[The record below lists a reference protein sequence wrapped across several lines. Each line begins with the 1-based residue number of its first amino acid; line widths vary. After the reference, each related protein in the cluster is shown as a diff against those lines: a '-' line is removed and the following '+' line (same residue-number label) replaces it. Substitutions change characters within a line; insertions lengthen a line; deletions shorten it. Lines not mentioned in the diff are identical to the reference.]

1 MTIFSIYIIT
11 YIMLDLFKLNYLKKS
26 EKKKIKSQEKYNKHH
41 PSAIREWNNSIYVYN
56 KNAIHLIPHV
66 TVLAIKLI
74 KSYFNLYSYKLE
86 REIRTSRLL
95 LRLRRL
101 SSHKI
106 YVSNGEFKHT
116 NNKIIITLFLFNRQ
130 KFNFEKK
137 LIKSLFKSWFNQD
150 LLVKKWDV
158 IFKRRQL
165 IEYKASQSLDKLN
178 RKKYVLINTLQSQAK
193 NKEILSYK
201 NLSKYLSKFHK
212 QLLKKSLDK
221 YFLYRCNQQLININE
236 YKFNYNYLQFLKK
249 YLERIYNK
257 NIEFNLVNLRRF
269 FLNSD
274 ILSESIILKIRKNRR
289 KILKFLN
296 SLKRKV
302 KIHNKRNLYYEPVT
316 IKLNNSFNY
325 KSLEK
330 LVIKDIKYR
339 HVTGFRL
346 ETGGRLT
353 RRYTASRS
361 ISKLRYKGNLLNIDS
376 SYRGL
381 SSLLLKGNLKSNL
394 QFTKLNSKTRIGSFG
409 IKGWV
414 SSN

>member
-1 MTIFSIYIIT
+1 
-11 YIMLDLFKLNYLKKS
+11 MLDLFKLNYNKKS
-26 EKKKIKSQEKYNKHH
+26 EKKKINTQEKQDKHH
-41 PSAIREWNNSIYVYN
+41 PSAIREWNNTIYVYN
-56 KNAIHLIPHV
+56 KNAINLIPQV
-66 TVLAIKLI
+66 TILAIRLI

-116 NNKIIITLFLFNRQ
+116 NNKVIITLYLYNRQ
-130 KFNFEKK
+130 NFNFDKK
-137 LIKSLFKSWFNQD
+137 LLKSFFKSWSNQD
-150 LLVKKWDV
+150 LLIKRWD
-158 IFKRRQL
+158 ILLKRHQL
-165 IEYKASQSLDKLN
+165 IEYRVLQSLEKLN
-178 RKKYVLINTLQSQAK
+178 KKKFILINALESQTK
-193 NKEILSYK
+193 KKEILSYK
-201 NLSKYLSKFHK
+201 NLSKYLFIFHK
-212 QLLKKSLDK
+212 KLLKKSLDK
-221 YFLYRCNQQLININE
+221 YFLYRCNQQLFNINE

-249 YLERIYNK
+249 YLEKIYNK
-257 NIEFNLVNLRRF
+257 NVEFNLINLRRF

-274 ILSESIILKIRKNRR
+274 ILSESITLKIRKNRR

-296 SLKRKV
+296 TLKRKV
-302 KIHNKRNLYYEPVT
+302 KIHNKKNLLYQPNL
-316 IKLNNSFNY
+316 IKLNNNFNK

-330 LVIKDIKYR
+330 LVLRDIKYR
-339 HVTGFRL
+339 YVTGFRI
-346 ETGGRLT
+346 EASGRLT

-361 ISKLRYKGNLLNIDS
+361 IFKLRYKGNLLNIDS

-381 SSLLLKGNLKSNL
+381 PSLLLKGNQKSNL

-414 SSN
+414 SGN